1 MMADARPFDTGVK
14 VIAGLSGEARVELAS
29 QKGGHVVG
37 LDGVDD
43 RADQWLIEGLQV
55 LAGPKDDVRGVF
67 KLHEAPV
74 NAGAELADDGTQF
87 ASVLI
92 ESAVELLDLEAV
104 HDCLGLGE
112 VVDEIEIVVEA
123 LGLPPFQEGWPRLLV
138 VPGAERRAGLDGRKN
153 VHQPRMI
160 AALLEEGLDPLLFA
174 EVFLGEVVDG
184 QPVLGGEAFGVGSDF
199 IAQRFGELG
208 VVEEANSADPQR
220 LGHRFG
226 VGDVDETAGEDDA
239 VETGQ
244 RADDLVGV
252 DFSEPSHAG
261 TLMPIVATR
270 RHAA

>member
-29 QKGGHVVG
+29 QEGVVVKGV
-37 LDGVDD
+37 
-43 RADQWLIEGLQV
+43 AD
-55 LAGPKDDVRGVF
+55 A
-67 KLHEAPV
+67 A
-74 NAGAELADDGTQF
+74 
-87 ASVLI
+87 
-92 ESAVELLDLEAV
+92 AVQLS
-104 HDCLGLGE
+104 G
-112 VVDEIEIVVEA
+112 
-123 LGLPPFQEGWPRLLV
+123 
-138 VPGAERRAGLDGRKN
+138 
-153 VHQPRMI
+153 QPRMSI
-160 AALLEEGLDPLLFA
+160 EIEWQPEGGPGGDPQLAQTQVLVD
-174 EVFLGEVVDG
+174 EVDG